1 MTPIH
6 NITFSFNEAEDRITL
21 RCTLNDQSVIALLLT
36 RRLTGPLLEK
46 LTKMLLKTSEMAATL
61 PTKLR
66 EEVIMMEHAHALAR
80 IAAQV
85 TESGAGAQAADSDQ
99 EEPADHLLTRIDF
112 QPQADSC
119 TLLFFCNGSD
129 TVLTAIT
136 FNRVQLHW
144 FVDTLDRFAQ
154 RAGWEI
160 RPHQR
165 DWLALKDSESA
176 AAPNRT
182 LLH

>member
-21 RCTLNDQSVIALLLT
+21 RCTLNDDAAIALLLT

-46 LTKMLLKTSEMAATL
+46 LAKMLLKTSEMAAAL
-61 PTKLR
+61 PTKLQ

-85 TESGAGAQAADSDQ
+85 AEGGAPAADSDR

-129 TVLTAIT
+129 TALTAIA

-176 AAPNRT
+176 AAPNRA

>member
-21 RCTLNDQSVIALLLT
+21 RCTLNDDTAIALLLT

-46 LTKMLLKTSEMAATL
+46 LAKMLLKTSDMAATL

-80 IAAQV
+80 IAALA
-85 TESGAGAQAADSDQ
+85 TEAGAPAADGNQ
-99 EEPADHLLTRIDF
+99 AEPAAHLLTRIDF
-112 QPQADSC
+112 QPHPESC

-129 TVLTAIT
+129 TALTAIA

-154 RAGWEI
+154 RADWEI

-165 DWLALKDSESA
+165 DWLVLKDSDSA
-176 AAPNRT
+176 AAPNRA